1 MVADTHTLTTLKKE
15 IGKMK
20 SRKWLVKMAFAIFMV
35 LAFSIQ
41 TSSAKTRWR
50 LQHSWGAAENHFFE
64 HYAEIVKEMSAGE
77 IEIKVFA
84 DGELVNVEKLCD
96 AVAAGT
102 LEMGHTHPDYQM
114 GSVPVGELESAPY
127 LFANLKQEMA
137 ASYRYG
143 LGDIYKEAFEKR
155 YRIKVLGFQADDCG
169 ALMFTKEVNSL
180 EDMKGLNINI
190 LDPYAT
196 FLHELTGASSIYMG
210 PEELYTA
217 LSRNVIQGV
226 EYGGAKAMYD
236 MSLHEVTK
244 SFLLPRHQVAY
255 FPFYFINKRAW
266 EKLPPNQQAILIN
279 AVQANTVYMASFYAE
294 KEQEALRLM
303 QEKNGIKVTHLPEED
318 IKAITMKSVNWIQND
333 FAKKGPF
340 CKRAADAVLKAMKDF
355 GRI

>member
-1 MVADTHTLTTLKKE
+1 
-15 IGKMK
+15 MK
-20 SRKWLVKMAFAIFMV
+20 LRSSLISVLLAIVLVTALSFEANAAGTK
-35 LAFSIQ
+35 
-41 TSSAKTRWR
+41 WR

-64 HYAEIVKEMSAGE
+64 HYAKIVNEMSGGK

-127 LFANLKQEMA
+127 LFGNLKEEMA
-137 ASYRYG
+137 AIYRYG

-169 ALMFTKEVNSL
+169 AIMFTKEVNSL
-180 EDMKGLNINI
+180 KDMKGLNINI

-196 FLHELTGASSIYMG
+196 FLHDLTGASSVYMG

-244 SFLLPRHQVAY
+244 CFLLPRHQVAY

-266 EKLPPNQQAILIN
+266 DKLPADQQAILVN
-279 AVQANTVYMASFYAE
+279 AVQANTIYMASFYAE
-294 KEQEALRLM
+294 KEQEALKTM
-303 QEKNGIKVTHLPEED
+303 VDKHGIKVTHLPEED
-318 IKAITMKSVNWIQND
+318 VKTLTKKSVEWIKND

-355 GRI
+355 GRAE

>member
-1 MVADTHTLTTLKKE
+1 MKFRNSLISVIIVVA
-15 IGKMK
+15 
-20 SRKWLVKMAFAIFMV
+20 LVMAFSFEAT
-35 LAFSIQ
+35 AAG
-41 TSSAKTRWR
+41 TTWR

-64 HYAEIVKEMSAGE
+64 HYAKIVNEMSGGE

-102 LEMGHTHPDYQM
+102 LQMGHTHPDYQM

-127 LFANLKQEMA
+127 LFGNLKEEMA
-137 ASYRYG
+137 AIYRYG
-143 LGDIYKEAFEKR
+143 LGDIYKEAFEQR
-155 YRIKVLGFQADDCG
+155 YKIKVLGFQADDCG

-180 EDMKGLNINI
+180 QDMKGLNINI

-196 FLHELTGASSIYMG
+196 FLNELTGASSVYMG

-255 FPFYFINKRAW
+255 FPFYFINKKAW
-266 EKLPPNQQAILIN
+266 EKLPANQQAILVN
-279 AVQANTVYMASFYAE
+279 AVQTNTVYMAAFYAE
-294 KEQEALRLM
+294 KEQEALKTM
-303 QEKNGIKVTHLPEED
+303 ADKHGIKVTHLPEAD
-318 IKAITMKSVNWIQND
+318 VKTITKKSVEWIKND
-333 FAKKGPF
+333 FSKKDPF
-340 CKRAADAVLKAMKDF
+340 CKKAADAVLKAMKDF
-355 GRI
+355 GRIE

>member
-1 MVADTHTLTTLKKE
+1 
-15 IGKMK
+15 MK
-20 SRKWLVKMAFAIFMV
+20 LRSSLISVLLAIVLVTALSFEANAAGTK
-35 LAFSIQ
+35 
-41 TSSAKTRWR
+41 WR

-64 HYAEIVKEMSAGE
+64 HYAKIVNEMSGGK

-127 LFANLKQEMA
+127 LFGNLKEEMA
-137 ASYRYG
+137 AIYRYG

-169 ALMFTKEVNSL
+169 AIMFTKQVNSL
-180 EDMKGLNINI
+180 KDMKGLNINI

-196 FLHELTGASSIYMG
+196 FLHDLTGASSVYMG

-244 SFLLPRHQVAY
+244 CFLLPRHQVAY

-266 EKLPPNQQAILIN
+266 DKLPADQQAILVN
-279 AVQANTVYMASFYAE
+279 AVQANTIYMASFYAE
-294 KEQEALRLM
+294 KEQEALKTM
-303 QEKNGIKVTHLPEED
+303 VDKHGIKVTHLPEED
-318 IKAITMKSVNWIQND
+318 VKTLTKKSVEWIKND

-355 GRI
+355 GRAE

>member
-1 MVADTHTLTTLKKE
+1 
-15 IGKMK
+15 MK
-20 SRKWLVKMAFAIFMV
+20 SKKWLVRLAFAIFMV
-35 LAFSIQ
+35 LTFSFQ
-41 TSSAKTRWR
+41 ASGAGTKWR

-64 HYAEIVKEMSAGE
+64 QYAKIVKEMSAGK
-77 IEIKVFA
+77 IDIKVFA

-102 LEMGHTHPDYQM
+102 LQMGHTHPDYQM

-127 LFANLKQEMA
+127 LFGNLKEEMA
-137 ASYRYG
+137 AIYRYG

-155 YRIKVLGFQADDCG
+155 YKIKVLGFQADDCG

-180 EDMKGLNINI
+180 ADMKGLNINI

-196 FLHELTGASSIYMG
+196 FLHKLTGASSVYMG

-244 SFLLPRHQVAY
+244 SFLLPRHQVAF
-255 FPFYFINKRAW
+255 FPFYFINQRAW
-266 EKLPPNQQAILIN
+266 DKLPADQQAILVN

-294 KEQEALRLM
+294 KEQEALKTM
-303 QEKNGIKVTHLPEED
+303 ADKHGIKVTHLPEAD
-318 IKAITMKSVNWIQND
+318 VKTITQMSVDWIKND
-333 FAKKGPF
+333 FAKKGRF
-340 CKRAADAVLKAMKDF
+340 VRERLMLF
-355 GRI
+355 

>member
-1 MVADTHTLTTLKKE
+1 MKFKKSLIGMILVA
-15 IGKMK
+15 
-20 SRKWLVKMAFAIFMV
+20 V
-35 LAFSIQ
+35 LAIGFSFEASEAG
-41 TSSAKTRWR
+41 TKWR

-64 HYAEIVKEMSAGE
+64 HYAKIVKEMSGGKIA
-77 IEIKVFA
+77 IKVFA

-96 AVAAGT
+96 AVAMGT

-114 GSVPVGELESAPY
+114 GSVPVGELEAAPY
-127 LFANLKQEMA
+127 LFGNLKEEMA
-137 ASYRYG
+137 AIYRYG
-143 LGDIYKEAFEKR
+143 IGDIYKEAFEKR
-155 YRIKVLGFQADDCG
+155 YKIKVLGFQADDCG
-169 ALMFTKEVNSL
+169 AIMFTKEVNSL
-180 EDMKGLNINI
+180 KDMKGMNINL

-196 FLHELTGASSIYMG
+196 FLHELTGASSVYMG

-255 FPFYFINKRAW
+255 FPFYFINERAW
-266 EKLPPNQQAILIN
+266 DKLPANHQAILVN
-279 AVQANTVYMASFYAE
+279 AVQANTIYMATFYAE
-294 KEQEALRLM
+294 KEQEALKTM
-303 QEKNGIKVTHLPEED
+303 ETKHGITVAHLPKED
-318 IKAITMKSVNWIQND
+318 VKTITMKSVEWIKND

-355 GRI
+355 GRIE

>member
-1 MVADTHTLTTLKKE
+1 MKLRNTLISMMLVVA
-15 IGKMK
+15 
-20 SRKWLVKMAFAIFMV
+20 VVMAFSVGTA
-35 LAFSIQ
+35 AAA
-41 TSSAKTRWR
+41 TKWR

-64 HYAEIVKEMSAGE
+64 HYAKIVKEMSGGE
-77 IEIKVFA
+77 IDIKVFA

-102 LEMGHTHPDYQM
+102 LQMGHTHPDYQM

-127 LFANLKQEMA
+127 LFGNLKEEMA
-137 ASYRYG
+137 AIYRYG
-143 LGDIYKEAFEKR
+143 LGDIYKEAFEER
-155 YRIKVLGFQADDCG
+155 YKIKVLGFQADDCG

-196 FLHELTGASSIYMG
+196 FLNQLTGASSVYMG

-226 EYGGAKAMYD
+226 EYGGAKAMFD

-255 FPFYFINKRAW
+255 FPFYFINKKAW
-266 EKLPPNQQAILIN
+266 DKLPANHQSILVN
-279 AVQANTVYMASFYAE
+279 AVQANTVYMAAFYAE
-294 KEQEALRLM
+294 KEQEALKTM
-303 QEKNGIKVTHLPEED
+303 ADKHGIKVTHLPEAD
-318 IKAITMKSVNWIQND
+318 VKLITKKSVEWIQND
-333 FAKKGPF
+333 FAKKGPY
-340 CKRAADAVLKAMKDF
+340 CKKAADAVLKAMKDF
-355 GRI
+355 RRIE

>member
-1 MVADTHTLTTLKKE
+1 MKFRNSLFCVSLVVA
-15 IGKMK
+15 
-20 SRKWLVKMAFAIFMV
+20 LVMAFSLGTAT
-35 LAFSIQ
+35 AA
-41 TSSAKTRWR
+41 TKWR
-50 LQHSWGAAENHFFE
+50 MQHSWGAAENHFFE
-64 HYAEIVKEMSAGE
+64 HYAKIVKEMSGGE

-102 LEMGHTHPDYQM
+102 LQMGHTHPDYQM
-114 GSVPVGELESAPY
+114 GTVPVGELESAPY
-127 LFANLKQEMA
+127 LFGNLKEEMA
-137 ASYRYG
+137 AIYRYG

-155 YRIKVLGFQADDCG
+155 YKIKVLGFQADDCG
-169 ALMFTKEVNSL
+169 ALMFTKEVNSIK
-180 EDMKGLNINI
+180 DMKGLNINI

-196 FLHELTGASSIYMG
+196 FLHELAGASSVYMG

-244 SFLLPRHQVAY
+244 SFLLPRHQVAF

-266 EKLPPNQQAILIN
+266 DKLPANQQAILVN
-279 AVQANTVYMASFYAE
+279 AVQANTVYMSSFYAE

-303 QEKNGIKVTHLPEED
+303 QEKHGIKVTHLPEED
-318 IKAITMKSVNWIQND
+318 VKTITKKSVDWIKND
-333 FAKKGPF
+333 FAKRGPY
-340 CKRAADAVLKAMKDF
+340 CKKAADAVLKAMKDF
-355 GRI
+355 GRIE

>member
-1 MVADTHTLTTLKKE
+1 MKFRNSLIGVILVVALAMGFSFE
-15 IGKMK
+15 AAAAGMK
-20 SRKWLVKMAFAIFMV
+20 
-35 LAFSIQ
+35 
-41 TSSAKTRWR
+41 WR

-64 HYAEIVKEMSAGE
+64 HYANIVKEMSGGE

-84 DGELVNVEKLCD
+84 DGELVNVEKICD

-102 LEMGHTHPDYQM
+102 LQMGHTHPDYQM
-114 GSVPVGELESAPY
+114 GSVPVGELEAAPY
-127 LFANLKQEMA
+127 LFGNLKEEMA
-137 ASYRYG
+137 AIYRYG

-155 YRIKVLGFQADDCG
+155 YKIKVLGFQADDCG
-169 ALMFTKEVNSL
+169 ALMFTKEVSSIQ
-180 EDMKGLNINI
+180 DMKGLNINI

-196 FLHELTGASSIYMG
+196 FLHDLVGASSVYMG

-244 SFLLPRHQVAY
+244 SFLLPRHQIAF

-266 EKLPPNQQAILIN
+266 DKLPANHKAILVN

-303 QEKNGIKVTHLPEED
+303 QEKHGIKVSHLPEED
-318 IKAITMKSVNWIQND
+318 VKTITKKSVEWIKND
-333 FAKKGPF
+333 FAKKGPY

-355 GRI
+355 GRIE

>member
-1 MVADTHTLTTLKKE
+1 M
-15 IGKMK
+15 
-20 SRKWLVKMAFAIFMV
+20 
-35 LAFSIQ
+35 
-41 TSSAKTRWR
+41 
-50 LQHSWGAAENHFFE
+50 
-64 HYAEIVKEMSAGE
+64 
-77 IEIKVFA
+77 
-84 DGELVNVEKLCD
+84 EKLCD

-127 LFANLKQEMA
+127 LFGTLKEEMA
-137 ASYRYG
+137 AIYRYG

-155 YRIKVLGFQADDCG
+155 YKIKVLGFQADDCG

-180 EDMKGLNINI
+180 KDMKGMNINI

-196 FLHELTGASSIYMG
+196 FLHKLTGASSVYMG

-255 FPFYFINKRAW
+255 FPFYFINKRIW
-266 EKLPPNQQAILIN
+266 DKLPADQQAILVN
-279 AVQANTVYMASFYAE
+279 AVQANTVYMAAFYAE
-294 KEQEALRLM
+294 KEQEALKTM
-303 QEKNGIKVTHLPEED
+303 ADKHGIKVTHLPEED
-318 IKAITMKSVNWIQND
+318 VKTITKKSAEWIKND
-333 FAKKGPF
+333 FAKRGPF
-340 CKRAADAVLKAMKDF
+340 CKKAADAVLKAMKDF
-355 GRI
+355 GRLE

>member
-1 MVADTHTLTTLKKE
+1 
-15 IGKMK
+15 MK
-20 SRKWLVKMAFAIFMV
+20 LRSSLISVLLAIVLVTALSFEANAAGTK
-35 LAFSIQ
+35 
-41 TSSAKTRWR
+41 WR

-64 HYAEIVKEMSAGE
+64 HYAKIVNEMSGGK

-127 LFANLKQEMA
+127 LFGNLKEEMA
-137 ASYRYG
+137 AIYRYG

-169 ALMFTKEVNSL
+169 AIMFTKEVKSL
-180 EDMKGLNINI
+180 KDMKGMNINI

-196 FLHELTGASSIYMG
+196 FLHDLTGASSVYMG

-244 SFLLPRHQVAY
+244 CFLLPRHQVAY

-266 EKLPPNQQAILIN
+266 DKLPADQQAILVN
-279 AVQANTVYMASFYAE
+279 AVQANTIYMASFYAE
-294 KEQEALRLM
+294 KEQEALKTM
-303 QEKNGIKVTHLPEED
+303 VDKHGIKVTHLPEED
-318 IKAITMKSVNWIQND
+318 VKTLTKKSVEWIKND

-355 GRI
+355 GRAE

>member
-1 MVADTHTLTTLKKE
+1 
-15 IGKMK
+15 MK
-20 SRKWLVKMAFAIFMV
+20 FKDSLIKVVLVVVLVMAFSFEAT
-35 LAFSIQ
+35 AAG
-41 TSSAKTRWR
+41 TKWR

-64 HYAEIVKEMSAGE
+64 HYAKIVKEMSGGE

-127 LFANLKQEMA
+127 LFGNLKEEMA
-137 ASYRYG
+137 AIYRYG

-169 ALMFTKEVNSL
+169 AIMFTKEVNSL
-180 EDMKGLNINI
+180 KDMKGMNINI

-196 FLHELTGASSIYMG
+196 FLHELTGASSVYMG

-266 EKLPPNQQAILIN
+266 EKLPANQQAILVN
-279 AVQANTVYMASFYAE
+279 AVQANTIYMASFYAE
-294 KEQEALRLM
+294 KEQEALKTM
-303 QEKNGIKVTHLPEED
+303 ADKHGIKVTHLPEED
-318 IKAITMKSVNWIQND
+318 VKTITKKSVEWIKND
-333 FAKKGPF
+333 FAKRGPF

-355 GRI
+355 GRLE

>member
-1 MVADTHTLTTLKKE
+1 MKFRYSLISVLLAVA
-15 IGKMK
+15 
-20 SRKWLVKMAFAIFMV
+20 LVMAFSFQAG
-35 LAFSIQ
+35 AAG
-41 TSSAKTRWR
+41 TKWR

-64 HYAEIVKEMSAGE
+64 QYAKIVHEMSGGE

-127 LFANLKQEMA
+127 LFGNLKEEMA
-137 ASYRYG
+137 AIYRYG

-155 YRIKVLGFQADDCG
+155 YKIKVLGFQADDCG

-180 EDMKGLNINI
+180 ADMKGMNINI

-196 FLHELTGASSIYMG
+196 FLNELTGASSVYMG

-226 EYGGAKAMYD
+226 EYGGAKAMFD

-266 EKLPPNQQAILIN
+266 EKLPANQQAILVN
-279 AVQANTVYMASFYAE
+279 AVQANTIYMASFYAE
-294 KEQEALRLM
+294 KEQEALKTM
-303 QEKNGIKVTHLPEED
+303 ADKHGIKVTHLPEED
-318 IKAITMKSVNWIQND
+318 VKTITKKSVEWIKND
-333 FAKKGPF
+333 FAAKGPF

-355 GRI
+355 GRIE

>member
-1 MVADTHTLTTLKKE
+1 
-15 IGKMK
+15 MK
-20 SRKWLVKMAFAIFMV
+20 SKKWWVRVAFATFMV
-35 LAFSIQ
+35 LAFSFQ
-41 TSSAKTRWR
+41 ASAAGTKWK

-64 HYAEIVKEMSAGE
+64 HYAKIVNEMSAGK
-77 IEIKVFA
+77 IQISVFA

-102 LEMGHTHPDYQM
+102 LQMGHTHPDYQM
-114 GSVPVGELESAPY
+114 GTVPVGELESAPY
-127 LFANLKQEMA
+127 LFGNLKEEMA
-137 ASYRYG
+137 AIYRYG

-155 YRIKVLGFQADDCG
+155 YKIKVLGFQADDCG

-180 EDMKGLNINI
+180 ADMKGMSINI

-196 FLHELTGASSIYMG
+196 FLHDLTGASSIYMG

-244 SFLLPRHQVAY
+244 SFLLPRHQVAF
-255 FPFYFINKRAW
+255 FPFYFINKKAW
-266 EKLPPNQQAILIN
+266 DKLPSDQQSILVN
-279 AVQANTVYMASFYAE
+279 AVQANTVYMAAFYAE

-303 QEKNGIKVTHLPEED
+303 QEKHGIKVTHLPEED
-318 IKAITMKSVNWIQND
+318 VKTITKMSVEWIKND
-333 FAKKGPF
+333 FSKRGPF

-355 GRI
+355 GRIE

>member
-1 MVADTHTLTTLKKE
+1 MKLKDS
-15 IGKMK
+15 I
-20 SRKWLVKMAFAIFMV
+20 ITMV
-35 LAFSIQ
+35 LVVLLVIAFSFEA
-41 TSSAKTRWR
+41 TAAGRKWR

-64 HYAEIVKEMSAGE
+64 HYAKIVKEMSGGE

-84 DGELVNVEKLCD
+84 DGELVNVEKLCN

-127 LFANLKQEMA
+127 LFRNLKEEMA
-137 ASYRYG
+137 AIYRYG

-169 ALMFTKEVNSL
+169 AIMFTKEVNSL
-180 EDMKGLNINI
+180 EDMKGMNINI

-196 FLHELTGASSIYMG
+196 FLHKLTGASSVYMG

-244 SFLLPRHQVAY
+244 CFLLPRHQVAY

-266 EKLPPNQQAILIN
+266 EKLPANQQAILVN
-279 AVQANTVYMASFYAE
+279 AVQANTIYMAAFYAQ
-294 KEQEALRLM
+294 KEQEALKTM
-303 QEKNGIKVTHLPEED
+303 ADKHGIKVTHLPEED
-318 IKAITMKSVNWIQND
+318 VKTITKKSVEWIKND
-333 FAKKGPF
+333 FSKKGPF

-355 GRI
+355 GRIE

>member
-1 MVADTHTLTTLKKE
+1 
-15 IGKMK
+15 MK
-20 SRKWLVKMAFAIFMV
+20 LRSSLISVLLAIVLVTALSFEANAAGTK
-35 LAFSIQ
+35 
-41 TSSAKTRWR
+41 WR

-64 HYAEIVKEMSAGE
+64 HYAKIVNEMSGGK

-127 LFANLKQEMA
+127 LFGNLKEEMA
-137 ASYRYG
+137 AIYRYG

-169 ALMFTKEVNSL
+169 AIMFTKEVNSL
-180 EDMKGLNINI
+180 KDMKGLNINI

-196 FLHELTGASSIYMG
+196 FLHDLTGASSVYMG

-244 SFLLPRHQVAY
+244 CFLLPRHQVAY

-266 EKLPPNQQAILIN
+266 DKLPADQQAILVN
-279 AVQANTVYMASFYAE
+279 AVQANTIYMASFYAE
-294 KEQEALRLM
+294 KEQEALKTM
-303 QEKNGIKVTHLPEED
+303 VDKHGIKVTRLPEED
-318 IKAITMKSVNWIQND
+318 VRTLTKKSVEWIKND

-340 CKRAADAVLKAMKDF
+340 CKRAADAVLNAMKDF
-355 GRI
+355 GRAE

>member
-1 MVADTHTLTTLKKE
+1 MKIRNSLIGVILVAA
-15 IGKMK
+15 
-20 SRKWLVKMAFAIFMV
+20 LVMAFSFGTA
-35 LAFSIQ
+35 AAG
-41 TSSAKTRWR
+41 TKWR
-50 LQHSWGAAENHFFE
+50 MQHSWGAAENHFFE
-64 HYAEIVKEMSAGE
+64 HYAKIVKEMSGGE
-77 IEIKVFA
+77 IDIKVFA

-102 LEMGHTHPDYQM
+102 LQMGHTHPDYQM

-127 LFANLKQEMA
+127 LFGNLKEEMA
-137 ASYRYG
+137 AIYRYG

-155 YRIKVLGFQADDCG
+155 YKIKVLGFQADDCG
-169 ALMFTKEVNSL
+169 ALMFTKVVNSIK
-180 EDMKGLNINI
+180 DMKGLNINI

-196 FLHELTGASSIYMG
+196 FLHDLAGASSVYMG

-244 SFLLPRHQVAY
+244 SFLLPRHQVAF

-266 EKLPPNQQAILIN
+266 DKLPANQQAILVN

-303 QEKNGIKVTHLPEED
+303 QEKHGITVTHLPD
-318 IKAITMKSVNWIQND
+318 ADVKIITNKSVDWIKND

-340 CKRAADAVLKAMKDF
+340 CKKAADAVLKAMKDF
-355 GRI
+355 GRIE

>member
-1 MVADTHTLTTLKKE
+1 
-15 IGKMK
+15 MK
-20 SRKWLVKMAFAIFMV
+20 FKDSLIKVVLVVVLVMAFSFEAT
-35 LAFSIQ
+35 AAG
-41 TSSAKTRWR
+41 TKWR

-64 HYAEIVKEMSAGE
+64 HYAKIVKEMSGGE

-127 LFANLKQEMA
+127 LFGNLKEEMA
-137 ASYRYG
+137 AIYRYG

-180 EDMKGLNINI
+180 KDMKGMNINI

-196 FLHELTGASSIYMG
+196 FLNELTGASSVYMG
-210 PEELYTA
+210 PEELYTS

-266 EKLPPNQQAILIN
+266 EKLPANQQAILVN
-279 AVQANTVYMASFYAE
+279 AVQANTIYMASFYAE
-294 KEQEALRLM
+294 KEQEALKTM
-303 QEKNGIKVTHLPEED
+303 ADKHGIKVTHLPEED
-318 IKAITMKSVNWIQND
+318 VQTITKKSVEWIKND

-340 CKRAADAVLKAMKDF
+340 CKRAANAVLKAMKDF
-355 GRI
+355 GRLE

>member
-1 MVADTHTLTTLKKE
+1 
-15 IGKMK
+15 MK
-20 SRKWLVKMAFAIFMV
+20 LRSSLISVLLAIVLVTALSFEANAAGTK
-35 LAFSIQ
+35 
-41 TSSAKTRWR
+41 WR

-64 HYAEIVKEMSAGE
+64 HYAKIVNEMSGGK

-127 LFANLKQEMA
+127 LFGNLKEEMA
-137 ASYRYG
+137 AIYRYG

-169 ALMFTKEVNSL
+169 AIMFTKQVNSL
-180 EDMKGLNINI
+180 KDMKGLNINI

-196 FLHELTGASSIYMG
+196 FLHDLTGASSVYMG

-244 SFLLPRHQVAY
+244 CFLLPRHQVAY

-266 EKLPPNQQAILIN
+266 DKLPADQQAILVN
-279 AVQANTVYMASFYAE
+279 AVQANTIYMASFYAE
-294 KEQEALRLM
+294 KEQEALKTM
-303 QEKNGIKVTHLPEED
+303 VDKHGIKVTHLPEED
-318 IKAITMKSVNWIQND
+318 VKTLTKKSVDWIKND

-355 GRI
+355 GRAE

>member
-1 MVADTHTLTTLKKE
+1 
-15 IGKMK
+15 MK
-20 SRKWLVKMAFAIFMV
+20 LRSSLISVLLAIVLVTALSFEANAAGTK
-35 LAFSIQ
+35 
-41 TSSAKTRWR
+41 WR

-64 HYAEIVKEMSAGE
+64 HYAKIVNEMSGGK

-127 LFANLKQEMA
+127 LFGNLKEEMA
-137 ASYRYG
+137 AIYRYG

-169 ALMFTKEVNSL
+169 AIMFTKQVNSL
-180 EDMKGLNINI
+180 NDMKGMNINI

-196 FLHELTGASSIYMG
+196 FLHDLTGASSVYMG

-244 SFLLPRHQVAY
+244 CFLLPRHQVAY

-266 EKLPPNQQAILIN
+266 DKLPADQQAILVN
-279 AVQANTVYMASFYAE
+279 AVQANTIYMASFYAE
-294 KEQEALRLM
+294 KEQEALKTM
-303 QEKNGIKVTHLPEED
+303 VDKHGVKVTHLPEED
-318 IKAITMKSVNWIQND
+318 VKTLTKKSVEWIKND

-355 GRI
+355 GRAE

>member
-1 MVADTHTLTTLKKE
+1 
-15 IGKMK
+15 MK
-20 SRKWLVKMAFAIFMV
+20 LRSSLISVLLAIVLVTALSFEANAAGTK
-35 LAFSIQ
+35 
-41 TSSAKTRWR
+41 WR

-64 HYAEIVKEMSAGE
+64 HYAKIVNEMSGGK

-127 LFANLKQEMA
+127 LFGNLKEEMA
-137 ASYRYG
+137 AIYRYG

-169 ALMFTKEVNSL
+169 AIMFTKEVNSL
-180 EDMKGLNINI
+180 KDMKGMNINI

-196 FLHELTGASSIYMG
+196 FLHDLTGASSVYMG

-244 SFLLPRHQVAY
+244 CFLLPRHQVAY

-266 EKLPPNQQAILIN
+266 DKLPADQQAILVN
-279 AVQANTVYMASFYAE
+279 AVQANTIYMASFYAE
-294 KEQEALRLM
+294 KEQEALKTM
-303 QEKNGIKVTHLPEED
+303 VDKHGIKVTHLPEED
-318 IKAITMKSVNWIQND
+318 VKTLTKKSVEWIKND

-355 GRI
+355 GRAE

>member
-1 MVADTHTLTTLKKE
+1 
-15 IGKMK
+15 MK
-20 SRKWLVKMAFAIFMV
+20 LRSSLISVLLAIVLVTALSFEANAAGTK
-35 LAFSIQ
+35 
-41 TSSAKTRWR
+41 WR

-64 HYAEIVKEMSAGE
+64 HYAKIVNEMSGGK

-127 LFANLKQEMA
+127 LFGNLKEEMA
-137 ASYRYG
+137 AIYRYG

-169 ALMFTKEVNSL
+169 AIMFTKEVNSL
-180 EDMKGLNINI
+180 KDMKGLNINI

-196 FLHELTGASSIYMG
+196 FLHDLTGASSVYMG
-210 PEELYTA
+210 PEELYTS

-244 SFLLPRHQVAY
+244 CFLLPRHQVAY

-266 EKLPPNQQAILIN
+266 DKLPADQQAILVN
-279 AVQANTVYMASFYAE
+279 AVQANTIYMASFYAE
-294 KEQEALRLM
+294 KEQEALKTM
-303 QEKNGIKVTHLPEED
+303 VDKHGIKVTHLPEED
-318 IKAITMKSVNWIQND
+318 VKTLTKKSVEWIKND

-355 GRI
+355 GRAE

>member
-1 MVADTHTLTTLKKE
+1 MKFRNSLISMILVVA
-15 IGKMK
+15 
-20 SRKWLVKMAFAIFMV
+20 LVMAFSFEAT
-35 LAFSIQ
+35 AAG
-41 TSSAKTRWR
+41 TKWR

-64 HYAEIVKEMSAGE
+64 HYAKIVKEMSGGE
-77 IEIKVFA
+77 IEINVFA

-127 LFANLKQEMA
+127 LFGNLKEEMA
-137 ASYRYG
+137 AIYRYG

-180 EDMKGLNINI
+180 KDMKGMNINI

-196 FLHELTGASSIYMG
+196 FLNELTGVSSVYMG

-266 EKLPPNQQAILIN
+266 EKLPANQQAILVN
-279 AVQANTVYMASFYAE
+279 AVQANTIYMASFYAE
-294 KEQEALRLM
+294 KEQEALKTM
-303 QEKNGIKVTHLPEED
+303 ADKHGIKVTHLPEED
-318 IKAITMKSVNWIQND
+318 VQTITKKSVEWIKND

-355 GRI
+355 GRLE

>member
-1 MVADTHTLTTLKKE
+1 MKLKNWL
-15 IGKMK
+15 IGVVLVLFLVI
-20 SRKWLVKMAFAIFMV
+20 SFSLEATAAGTKWRM
-35 LAFSIQ
+35 
-41 TSSAKTRWR
+41 
-50 LQHSWGAAENHFFE
+50 QHSWGAAENHFFE
-64 HYAEIVKEMSAGE
+64 HYATIVKEMSGGE

-84 DGELVNVEKLCD
+84 DGELVDVEKLCD

-127 LFANLKQEMA
+127 LFGNLKEEMA
-137 ASYRYG
+137 AIYRYG

-169 ALMFTKEVNSL
+169 AIMFTKEVNSL
-180 EDMKGLNINI
+180 KDMKGLNLNI

-196 FLHELTGASSIYMG
+196 FLHDLTGASSVYLG
-210 PEELYTA
+210 AEELYTA

-266 EKLPPNQQAILIN
+266 EKLPANQQAILVN
-279 AVQANTVYMASFYAE
+279 AVQANTIYMASFYAE
-294 KEQEALRLM
+294 KEQEALKTM
-303 QEKNGIKVTHLPEED
+303 VDKHGIKVTHLPEED
-318 IKAITMKSVNWIQND
+318 VKTITKKSVEWIKND
-333 FAKKGPF
+333 FAKRGPF

-355 GRI
+355 GRIK

>member
-1 MVADTHTLTTLKKE
+1 
-15 IGKMK
+15 MK
-20 SRKWLVKMAFAIFMV
+20 LRSSLISVLLAIVLVTALSFEANAAGTK
-35 LAFSIQ
+35 
-41 TSSAKTRWR
+41 WR

-64 HYAEIVKEMSAGE
+64 HYAKIVNEMSGGK

-127 LFANLKQEMA
+127 LFGNLKEEMA
-137 ASYRYG
+137 AIYRYG

-169 ALMFTKEVNSL
+169 AIMFTKEVNSL
-180 EDMKGLNINI
+180 KDMKGMNINI

-196 FLHELTGASSIYMG
+196 FLHDLTGASSVYMG
-210 PEELYTA
+210 PEELYTS

-244 SFLLPRHQVAY
+244 CFLLPRHQVAY

-266 EKLPPNQQAILIN
+266 EKLPADQQAILVN
-279 AVQANTVYMASFYAE
+279 AVQANTIYMASFYAE
-294 KEQEALRLM
+294 KEQEALKTM
-303 QEKNGIKVTHLPEED
+303 VDKHGIKVTHLPEED
-318 IKAITMKSVNWIQND
+318 VKTLTKKSVEWIKND

-355 GRI
+355 GRAE